1 MSIKSLI
8 AQFLKFGVVGV
19 LAAIIDFGVMILL
32 HEVFGVDP
40 VAAAAVSYVVSL
52 MFNYWASMRYVFRH
66 RDDLSR
72 SREFVIFIVLSTIGF
87 GINEVVMWGGTEAL
101 GDEWYVVVKFFA
113 TAIVALWNFFS
124 RKKWLDASE

>member
-40 VAAAAVSYVVSL
+40 VAAAAVS
-52 MFNYWASMRYVFRH
+52 
-66 RDDLSR
+66 
-72 SREFVIFIVLSTIGF
+72 
-87 GINEVVMWGGTEAL
+87 
-101 GDEWYVVVKFFA
+101 
-113 TAIVALWNFFS
+113 
-124 RKKWLDASE
+124 